1 MIKATTES
9 TERTEHKKV
18 CFPWIPCV
26 LWLLLF
32 GVAARAQYEPGA
44 RVLLDAHNC
53 YPYDGRWAD
62 RIDRALSTG
71 TPLAIEQDLVW
82 FNGRS
87 LVAHEHPRGD
97 EPTMKRYFFEKIRP
111 IVEKALRENKRG
123 DWPLI
128 TLNLDFKSEEPEH
141 LRAVWTLL
149 SEYRDWL
156 TTTPRSVSLDDV
168 QPLHVGPVLVLTGV
182 SDQQRKV
189 FHDDVPIGES
199 LLVFGATTR
208 PTRTNYHRWMNYSW
222 KAVEP
227 EGQPNAGAW
236 TKDDEARLTTLV
248 KAAHDA
254 HLWIRFYTLDGF
266 DPKDESG
273 GWSASYNFG
282 SLAAARERWQ
292 AAILAGVDYVA
303 IDQYELFRDTLTQ
316 R

>member
-1 MIKATTES
+1 PSAHAELRLGDSRDERRRTRLDPLGDLHGALRPSVHRQPERQQRRHEHDGAAERHQRSDRRAERRSVVQSRRVPGGPVRHIRQRGPQPTHRSGVLEHGPHNPAADSPDAACRDDAALGYLQRVQLRQLRPAEPRSHEHGDGRHHHQPCQRSADDADRGATDVLIMIKATTES

-97 EPTMKRYFFEKIRP
+97 EPTMKQYFFEKIRP

-128 TLNLDFKSEEPEH
+128 TLNLDFKS
-141 LRAVWTLL
+141 
-149 SEYRDWL
+149 
-156 TTTPRSVSLDDV
+156 
-168 QPLHVGPVLVLTGV
+168 
-182 SDQQRKV
+182 
-189 FHDDVPIGES
+189 
-199 LLVFGATTR
+199 
-208 PTRTNYHRWMNYSW
+208 
-222 KAVEP
+222 
-227 EGQPNAGAW
+227 
-236 TKDDEARLTTLV
+236 
-248 KAAHDA
+248 
-254 HLWIRFYTLDGF
+254 
-266 DPKDESG
+266 
-273 GWSASYNFG
+273 
-282 SLAAARERWQ
+282 
-292 AAILAGVDYVA
+292 
-303 IDQYELFRDTLTQ
+303 
-316 R
+316 